1 MRKVELSLKE
11 KLKYQIIKKLVETNG
26 NKERA
31 RIKLGLKSIRQINR
45 LIAGYK
51 EFGKEFFIHGN
62 RGRKPAH
69 ALSDEQKNQIEDLYI
84 TKYFDCTYTQF
95 AEFLAERENIS
106 ISIDEVRCILK
117 ERFILSPKSHKAT
130 RKNIKKLLLQQKK
143 TATSKKEIAKIQA
156 NIVATEDAH
165 PRQPRCIYFGEE
177 IQIDASEHIW
187 FGNIKTFLH
196 AAIDDSTGQVIA
208 AYFDNQETLNGYYN
222 IFYQILT
229 KYRYSLS
236 F

>member
-1 MRKVELSLKE
+1 MRKVVLTLKE
-11 KLKYQIIKKLVETNG
+11 NQKYQIIKKLVETNG

-31 RIKLGLKSIRQINR
+31 KIKLGLSIRQINR

-51 EFGKEFFIHGN
+51 EYGKEFFVHGN

-69 ALSDEQKNQIEDLYI
+69 ALSDEQKNQIEDLYN

-95 AEFLAERENIS
+95 AEFLVERENIA

-117 ERFILSPKSHKAT
+117 ERYILSPRTHKAT
-130 RKNIKKLLLQQKK
+130 RKNIKKLLLQQKQK
-143 TATSKKEIAKIQA
+143 ATSKKEFAKIQA
-156 NIVATEDAH
+156 NIVAAEDAH

-177 IQIDASEHIW
+177 VQIDASEHLW
-187 FGNIKTFLH
+187 FANIKSFLH

-222 IFYQILT
+222 IYHQILT

>member
-1 MRKVELSLKE
+1 MRKVVLTLKE
-11 KLKYQIIKKLVETNG
+11 KEKYDVIKKLVETNG

-31 RIKLGLKSIRQINR
+31 RIKLCLKSIRQINR

-51 EFGKEFFIHGN
+51 EFGKQFFVHGN

-69 ALSDEQKNQIEDLYI
+69 ALSVEQKNQIEDLYV

-95 AEFLAERENIS
+95 TEFLAERENIY

-117 ERFILSPKSHKAT
+117 ERFILSPRTHKST
-130 RKNIKKLLLQQKK
+130 RKNIKKLLIQQKK
-143 TATSKKEIAKIQA
+143 QSTSKKDTAKIQA
-156 NIVATEDAH
+156 NIVAVEDAH

-177 IQIDASEHIW
+177 IQIDASEHFW
-187 FGNIKTFLH
+187 FGNFKSHLH
-196 AAIDDSTGQVIA
+196 AAIDDSTGQVVS

-222 IFYQILT
+222 IFHQILT